1 MSLDEESLKVICNK
15 HQIGILDS
23 EIERSLKV
31 INDAN
36 TDISRFDFVDM
47 IYWPAAYEHISKSLE
62 KYDYIFVDECQDL
75 NNTQHI
81 LISKLSHK
89 TTRLIAV
96 GDPAQCQP
104 SGTIISMSDGTT
116 KKIEDIIIGDKV
128 VSYNNQKSADF
139 IGTSERYGVLVEDVT
154 SRKYNGNIYKIISNG
169 KESSYTNNHI
179 CISKFNNIVNDKNIC
194 CVYLMRKGNWFR
206 IGKTQ
211 LKYNGGFGLSYRC
224 RTEGAEEAWILDIY
238 ETEKEALINEQYY
251 SYKFGIPQ
259 LCFEMANTN
268 VRDNKTIEC
277 IYEKFGNTLYDRAV
291 ECINY
296 FNKDIDYPFYEKN
309 KNYFSTSNSFEI
321 YACNLFPKYMK
332 VAHYNINFFKQKK
345 RSRIIKANWH
355 NIENLIIEN
364 YNGIVYSLKIEKY
377 ERYVA
382 DGILTHNCIYGFAGA
397 DTESFD
403 NLTKIPNTKLLPLSV
418 NYRSGYE
425 IINLAKKFVSQI
437 ESFEDATPGVLNHSA
452 SVTEIK
458 EGDMV
463 LCRNTAPIVK
473 LCLEFLHQNKKAY
486 VKGADIGEDL
496 IRLIIRSKAKT
507 SVDLKKWMREELK
520 RIISVIKQ
528 KLPYL
533 EDDKI
538 MEHNSYQLF
547 DEKKTLI
554 ETIINEEKI
563 NKIDLLTKKI
573 RQIFIDNTT
582 GICLS
587 TIHKAKGL
595 ENERVFIIDKSRTMP
610 SKFAKLDW
618 QKIQESNIQYV
629 AITRAK
635 DYLGFVNDWSF
646 YG

>member
-1 MSLDEESLKVICNK
+1 ME
-15 HQIGILDS
+15 
-23 EIERSLKV
+23 
-31 INDAN
+31 
-36 TDISRFDFVDM
+36 
-47 IYWPAAYEHISKSLE
+47 
-62 KYDYIFVDECQDL
+62 
-75 NNTQHI
+75 
-81 LISKLSHK
+81 
-89 TTRLIAV
+89 
-96 GDPAQCQP
+96 
-104 SGTIISMSDGTT
+104 
-116 KKIEDIIIGDKV
+116 
-128 VSYNNQKSADF
+128 
-139 IGTSERYGVLVEDVT
+139 
-154 SRKYNGNIYKIISNG
+154 
-169 KESSYTNNHI
+169 
-179 CISKFNNIVNDKNIC
+179 
-194 CVYLMRKGNWFR
+194 
-206 IGKTQ
+206 
-211 LKYNGGFGLSYRC
+211 
-224 RTEGAEEAWILDIY
+224 
-238 ETEKEALINEQYY
+238 
-251 SYKFGIPQ
+251 
-259 LCFEMANTN
+259 
-268 VRDNKTIEC
+268 
-277 IYEKFGNTLYDRAV
+277 
-291 ECINY
+291 
-296 FNKDIDYPFYEKN
+296 
-309 KNYFSTSNSFEI
+309 
-321 YACNLFPKYMK
+321 
-332 VAHYNINFFKQKK
+332 HYNINFFKEKK

-573 RQIFIDNTT
+573 RQIFIDNTSWPW
-582 GICLS
+582 GICNCL
-587 TIHKAKGL
+587 
-595 ENERVFIIDKSRTMP
+595 VII
-610 SKFAKLDW
+610 
-618 QKIQESNIQYV
+618 
-629 AITRAK
+629 
-635 DYLGFVNDWSF
+635 
-646 YG
+646 